1 MIHNREIFF
10 CFFNDLKSFTFTC
23 EVSFNL
29 TTTFVSDTALSFEF
43 FPDRLLASIAT
54 GTFECNGTNWQKIY
68 RKNDLK
74 RFDLCPFRFRVAWII
89 VSLSSDLFVVINPS
103 IVFNNRL
110 LDKDELKN
118 RCLGNFNKV
127 KIWLDFV
134 DDCWTSTIDSDVLF
148 SYGYT
153 LIKVKFC
160 SLESRRVDWLVFL
173 SKSSSASVTNGD
185 WERLARRE
193 LNPAISK
200 LLRRFSWVLIEL
212 VYK

>member
-1 MIHNREIFF
+1 
-10 CFFNDLKSFTFTC
+10 
-23 EVSFNL
+23 
-29 TTTFVSDTALSFEF
+29 
-43 FPDRLLASIAT
+43 
-54 GTFECNGTNWQKIY
+54 
-68 RKNDLK
+68 
-74 RFDLCPFRFRVAWII
+74 
-89 VSLSSDLFVVINPS
+89 LSSDLFVVINPS

>member
-1 MIHNREIFF
+1 
-10 CFFNDLKSFTFTC
+10 
-23 EVSFNL
+23 
-29 TTTFVSDTALSFEF
+29 VSDAALSFEF
-43 FPDRLLASIAT
+43 FADRLLASIAT
-54 GTFECNGTNWQKIY
+54 GAFECNGTNWQKIY

-74 RFDLCPFRFRVAWII
+74 RFDLCPFLFRVDWII

-110 LDKDELKN
+110 FDKDELKN
-118 RCLGNFNKV
+118 RCFGNFNKV
-127 KIWLDFV
+127 KTWLDFV
-134 DDCWTSTIDSDVLF
+134 NDDCWTSTIDSDALF

-160 SLESRRVDWLVFL
+160 SIESRRVDWLVFL
-173 SKSSSASVTNGD
+173 SKWSSASVANGD
-185 WERLARRE
+185 SECLARRE
-193 LNPAISK
+193 SNPPISK